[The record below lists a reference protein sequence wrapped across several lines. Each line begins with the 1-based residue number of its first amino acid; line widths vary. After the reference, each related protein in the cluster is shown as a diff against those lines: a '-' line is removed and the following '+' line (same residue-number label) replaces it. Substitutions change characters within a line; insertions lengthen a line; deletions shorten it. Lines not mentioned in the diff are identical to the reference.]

1 MATSEGAGF
10 LESLGDDLAMKLG
23 HAIWGFA
30 KIEWVVCDFI
40 ARLSNDDVL
49 FLVGEQ
55 PFHSRVAMLRKLI
68 DRTEVDETVKKKAKD
83 SLAEAEQ
90 LAKKRNICVHNPW
103 QTYIRM
109 SGSGLAS
116 EIWRHS
122 NNEHKLTV
130 DEVVELASEA
140 ANLAD
145 QLRDDLSALTM
156 RSSGP

>member
-1 MATSEGAGF
+1 MTISEDAGF

-30 KIEWVVCDFI
+30 KIEWVVCDYI
-40 ARLSNDDVL
+40 ARLSNDEVL
-49 FLVGEQ
+49 CLVGEQ
-55 PFHSRVAMLRKLI
+55 PFHTRVAILRKLI
-68 DRTEVDETVKKKAKD
+68 DRAEASVEAKMKAKD
-83 SLAEAEQ
+83 SLADTER

-103 QTYIRM
+103 QTYIRL

-122 NNEHKLTV
+122 DNEQTLSEY
-130 DEVVELASEA
+130 DVVQLAIES

-145 QLRDDLSALTM
+145 RLRDDLNALTR
-156 RSSGP
+156 RSEL